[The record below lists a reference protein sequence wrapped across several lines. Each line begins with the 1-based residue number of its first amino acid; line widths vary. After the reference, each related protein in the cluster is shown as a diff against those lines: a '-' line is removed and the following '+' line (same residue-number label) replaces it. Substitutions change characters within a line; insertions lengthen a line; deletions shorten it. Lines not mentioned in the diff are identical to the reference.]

1 MPHADGSL
9 HPLPAGG
16 FDGGAACMFSDV
28 YPTSYECACLHAVDL
43 ARGAHASRSVSS
55 LHGLLA
61 SRGTGVLWFALLL
74 QHGCSIM

>member
-28 YPTSYECACLHAVDL
+28 YPTSYECACLHDFNL
-43 ARGAHASRSVSS
+43 A
-55 LHGLLA
+55 
-61 SRGTGVLWFALLL
+61 
-74 QHGCSIM
+74 

>member
-28 YPTSYECACLHAVDL
+28 YPTSYECACLHGADV
-43 ARGAHASRSVSS
+43 ARGAHASKNVSS
-55 LHGLLA
+55 SHTSL
-61 SRGTGVLWFALLL
+61 
-74 QHGCSIM
+74 